1 MCKGLLKAQVDQV
14 DESHF
19 VKKDYRDNTA
29 VAEGVT
35 SDVYVLKK
43 KHLEEELLKFPSM
56 CKYMRS
62 IANEKRTYNKL
73 LIKKIIK
80 KYKDPS

>member
-1 MCKGLLKAQVDQV
+1 MYKGILKVEV
-14 DESHF
+14 SHF
-19 VKKDYRDNTA
+19 LKKDYRDNSA
-29 VAEGVT
+29 IAEGET

-56 CKYMRS
+56 SKYMQS

-73 LIKKIIK
+73 LISKIIK
-80 KYKDPS
+80 KY